1 MNRILL
7 INHDFPPTLAGVRRI
22 VKMARYLPDSG
33 FEPLILAASPA
44 GHGTLDYDALDE
56 LDHQNCRVW
65 RTPSFDLDQLQ
76 AVAAPILAPLCNFR
90 GKFDLAV
97 SDKPAPPRRVQSTR
111 MRMLGSAATVTRRL
125 LALPDDRF
133 PWLATAIP
141 AAEQIIR
148 SQAIRYVLTSSY
160 PNSTHLIG
168 LYLKQRYNIH
178 WHADF
183 RDGWTQ
189 NPYFADYITPAHR
202 RLNAYLERQ
211 VALHADTI
219 TAVSDPIANY
229 LSQLSGRANVTTLPN
244 GFDPTDLDDIPDLP
258 TDKFRMA
265 YTGTMFMQRSPDS
278 FFAAVRGLLDSYPG
292 LHDNIEIIFRS
303 NFKPTH
309 TEMIRDLNLY
319 SVVQNWGMGTWKQAL
334 TLQKSADVLLVL
346 EGENPN
352 GHIMLTQKI
361 FEYLATGKPIL
372 AIAPPG
378 ALADLVRATGA
389 GIVIHPDNV
398 YRIKETLFELFL
410 GRQKLRRN
418 EPLIQT
424 YTRQRQ
430 AATLATIL
438 RNGTTSHG

>member
-1 MNRILL
+1 MDRILL

-22 VKMARYLPDSG
+22 IKFARYLPESG
-33 FEPLILAASPA
+33 FTPLILAASPA
-44 GHGTLDYDALDE
+44 GHSTLDYDALNEIDS
-56 LDHQNCRVW
+56 QNCRIW
-65 RTPSFDLDQLQ
+65 RTHSPDLDQLQ
-76 AVAAPILAPLCNFR
+76 AAAHPLLAPMRSLR
-90 GKFDLAV
+90 SKLDLAAA
-97 SDKPAPPRRVQSTR
+97 DKPASPRTVQSTR
-111 MRMLGSAATVTRRL
+111 MRMLGSAATTARRI

-148 SQAIRYVLTSSY
+148 SQAVRYVFTSSY

-168 LYLKQRYNIH
+168 LYLKRRYNIH

-202 RLNAYLERQ
+202 RLNAHLERQ

-219 TAVSDPIANY
+219 TAVSAPIADY
-229 LSQLSGRANVTTLPN
+229 FSALSGRPNVTTLPN
-244 GFDPTDLDDIPDLP
+244 GFDPTDLSDIPDLP
-258 TDKFRMA
+258 TEKFRMA

-278 FFAAVRGLLDSYPG
+278 FFAAIRGLLDCYPG
-292 LHDNIEIIFRS
+292 LQDNIEIIFRS
-303 NFKPTH
+303 NFKPEH
-309 TEMIRDLNLY
+309 TEMIRDLDLY
-319 SVVQNWGMGTWKQAL
+319 PIVSNWGMGTWKEAL
-334 TLQKSADVLLVL
+334 ALQKSADVLLVL
-346 EGENPN
+346 EGEKPN

-378 ALADLVRATGA
+378 ALADLVRNTGA
-389 GIVIHPDNV
+389 GVVIHPDNV
-398 YRIKETLFELFL
+398 FRIKETLFELFL
-410 GRQKLRRN
+410 GRLQLRRN
-418 EPLIQT
+418 EALIQT

-430 AATLATIL
+430 TAELAAIL
-438 RNGTTSHG
+438 RTGSPHG